1 MKRFIT
7 LVIAFA
13 MLITSL
19 SVSAN
24 GITLNLNDNT
34 VAQATEK
41 QAIFSDTSINA
52 WYYPHMEMLIQ
63 KGGINGYADGT
74 FKPDNI
80 ITNAEFVKIIVG
92 LVGGDV
98 SASDVHWADGYIQKA
113 KSVGI
118 VDADE
123 LPVTDYD
130 EPIRRQTMAKYAAR
144 TMNKVL
150 GETPTENTS
159 EYTAEIKDWSDVCEA
174 CKPYVAEVYSKGV
187 ICGMPD
193 GTFSGANYTTR
204 AESTTM
210 LVRMIDESYRVKM
223 YSGVAFNDT
232 TDVLADGKMTV
243 EKSTNFMDI
252 TLESLKFYKEN
263 GKYYVSGTFPEL
275 PDGFENW
282 LTIDIERNDDQPVIS
297 FTTGFT
303 MIEEQKISPNGTFV
317 REISIPSPDK
327 INYIH
332 IKIGVEATDNLKT
345 NSKSAYYNI
354 LSNKQNEVTC
364 IVSDSSETNK
374 KIQYDFS
381 KLFAW

>member
-1 MKRFIT
+1 MKRIIT
-7 LVIAFA
+7 LAITLA

-24 GITLNLNDNT
+24 SITLNLNDNT

-52 WYYPHMEMLIQ
+52 WYYPHMEMLVQ

-92 LVGGDV
+92 LVGGDAP
-98 SASDVHWADGYIQKA
+98 ASDVHWADGYIQKA
-113 KSVGI
+113 KSLGI

-123 LPVTDYD
+123 LPLTDYD

-159 EYTAEIKDWSDVCEA
+159 EYTAEIKDWSDVCEV

-223 YSGVAFNDT
+223 YSGVAFNET

-243 EKSTNFMDI
+243 EKSTDFMDI
-252 TLESLKFYKEN
+252 TLEGLKFYKEN

-275 PDGFENW
+275 PQGYENW
-282 LTIDIERNDDQPVIS
+282 LMITSQSKLNEPS
-297 FTTGFT
+297 FGLTTGFT
-303 MIEEQKISPNGTFV
+303 MIEENKIPNTGSFAKELTLSNPDDLEFV
-317 REISIPSPDK
+317 VIRIGIDAVELPDTK
-327 INYIH
+327 
-332 IKIGVEATDNLKT
+332 AQ
-345 NSKSAYYNI
+345 SAYYNI
-354 LSNKQNEVTC
+354 NTTHKNEITLVKDTGEEN
-364 IVSDSSETNK
+364 VKFE
-374 KIQYDFS
+374 YDFS
-381 KLFAW
+381 KLFQW

>member
-7 LVIAFA
+7 LAVTFT

-34 VAQATEK
+34 AVQTAEK

-52 WYYPHMEMLIQ
+52 WYYPHMEMLVEQ
-63 KGGINGYADGT
+63 GGINGYADGT

-80 ITNAEFVKIIVG
+80 ITNAEFVKVIVG

-98 SASDVHWADGYIQKA
+98 SASEVHWADGYIQKA
-113 KSVGI
+113 RLLGI
-118 VDADE
+118 VEADE
-123 LPVTDYD
+123 LPIIDYD

-150 GETPTENTS
+150 DEMPTENTS
-159 EYTAEIKDWSDVCEA
+159 EYTAEIKDWSGVCEA

-193 GTFSGANYTTR
+193 GTFSGSSYTTR
-204 AESTTM
+204 AESATM
-210 LVRMIDESYRVKM
+210 LVRMIDKSYRVKM
-223 YSGVAFNDT
+223 YSGVAFNET
-232 TDVLADGKMTV
+232 TDILADGKMSV
-243 EKSTNFMDI
+243 EKSKDFMDI
-252 TLESLKFYKEN
+252 TLENLKFYKEN

-275 PDGFENW
+275 PEGFENW
-282 LTIDIERNDDQPVIS
+282 LMITSQSKLDEPS
-297 FTTGFT
+297 FGLTTGFT
-303 MIEEQKISPNGTFV
+303 MIESNKIPNTGSFTK
-317 REISIPSPDK
+317 ELTLSKP
-327 INYIH
+327 
-332 IKIGVEATDNLKT
+332 DNLDFIVIRIGIDAVGKPD
-345 NSKSAYYNI
+345 SESQSAYYNI
-354 LSNKQNEVTC
+354 STAHPDEITLIK
-364 IVSDSSETNK
+364 ETGEENQRF
-374 KIQYDFS
+374 QYDFS